1 MDVNLY
7 DDPES
12 SDAGETG
19 DVGGAGGSD
28 AQAKAAGLNLAP
40 RDIVAPRK
48 GGGAKAWGM
57 WALLGAIVVAIVVV
71 GFSLM
76 GASTYFYNVDEAVE
90 RQEEIG
96 DKRIRLQGNVVEGS
110 VVEGDRLRFALS
122 YHDVD
127 VEVQHTGEVPDLFG
141 TSIPLVIEG
150 RFVGDEFHS
159 DRVFVK
165 HDATYEEEHNDRIT
179 DAEKDAEKNSERSAG
194 AAAGAGS

>member
-1 MDVNLY
+1 MDVNQF

-12 SDAGETG
+12 VDAG
-19 DVGGAGGSD
+19 DAGGPGGS
-28 AQAKAAGLNLAP
+28 AAADQLNLAP
-40 RDIVAPRK
+40 RDVAAPRK
-48 GGGAKAWGM
+48 RAGAKAWGM

-71 GFSLM
+71 GFSLA

-90 RQEEIG
+90 RRDEIG
-96 DKRIRLQGNVVEGS
+96 DKRIRLQGNVIEGS

-127 VEVQHTGEVPDLFG
+127 VDVQHTGEVPDLFG

-165 HDATYEEEHNDRIT
+165 HDATYEEEHDDRIT
-179 DAEKDAEKNSERSAG
+179 DAEKDAENNSERSAG